1 MGRFKLGAVLRFIP
15 APVIVGFTAGIGVII
30 FTGQWHNFLGL
41 PTPEGERFHQKM
53 LDLGRHIGQVH
64 WPTAALGVASL
75 LVVLFGP
82 RVPGLRRVPGPLMA
96 MVLATAVVVAFRP
109 AGIATI
115 GSAFG
120 GIPTGLPAFAPPRAD
135 LDRVI
140 ELIGPAFTIAILGAI
155 ESLLSAVVADGM
167 TGTRHD
173 SDQELVGQGFANVA
187 VSVFGGFAAT
197 GAIAR
202 TATNIRNGGN
212 SPIAGITHSVVLVAI
227 LLVMA
232 PLAANIPLAA
242 LAAILFVVAW
252 NMSEARHFV
261 WMARHAPVAD
271 VTILVVTFL
280 LTVFSDLVI
289 AVNVGVL
296 LATVQFLRRMASS
309 VEVRPQTTADGD
321 ANGNGS
327 VALPEGVLVYT
338 VEGPL
343 FFAAVETFERTLA
356 VTHTDP
362 QVLIIRL
369 NQVPFIDITGLQTI
383 LEVVADL
390 QRREVCLMLCEAND
404 RVRMKMDRA
413 GILDRIGWE
422 NYTETLPE
430 AIARA
435 AKLTSAEE

>member
-1 MGRFKLGAVLRFIP
+1 
-15 APVIVGFTAGIGVII
+15 
-30 FTGQWHNFLGL
+30 
-41 PTPEGERFHQKM
+41 
-53 LDLGRHIGQVH
+53 
-64 WPTAALGVASL
+64 
-75 LVVLFGP
+75 
-82 RVPGLRRVPGPLMA
+82 MA
-96 MVLATAVVVAFRP
+96 MVLATALVVAFRP

-135 LDRVI
+135 LDRII

-173 SDQELVGQGFANVA
+173 SDQELVGQGLANVA
-187 VSVFGGFAAT
+187 TSVFGGFAAT

-261 WMARHAPVAD
+261 WMARHAPAAD
-271 VTILVVTFL
+271 VAILVVTFL

-309 VEVRPQTTADGD
+309 VEVRPQATADGD
-321 ANGNGS
+321 ASGNGS

-356 VTHTDP
+356 ATHTDP
-362 QVLIIRL
+362 QVLIIRF

-383 LEVVADL
+383 LEVVEDL
-390 QRREVCLMLCEAND
+390 QRREVRLMLCEAND

-422 NYTETLPE
+422 NYTDTLPE
-430 AIARA
+430 AIARST
-435 AKLTSAEE
+435 KLTETGD